1 MASPILNFVN
11 LQGRVVH
18 ATYQHMPANSKIVLI
33 DKISGK
39 AMPAPVAVARAS
51 DSQIAVTIKLPATV
65 KAGTYHLKAQNL
77 AGGYL
82 AQSVDFTVA

>member
-1 MASPILNFVN
+1 MAAPILNFVN
-11 LQGRVVH
+11 LQGHVVH
-18 ATYQHMPANSKIVLI
+18 ATYQHMPSGSTIVLV

-39 AMPAPVAVARAS
+39 TMPAPVAAVRAS
-51 DSQIAVTIKLPATV
+51 DSQIAITIKLPATI
-65 KAGTYHLKAQNL
+65 KAGTYHLKAQNA